1 VKNHATR
8 GSGTVTVERDQLRS
22 QMWEGRVPK
31 VACVAA
37 IAANDQAKAQI
48 DRVIKNFR
56 LQNYEGEKQL
66 ILLYPHAQ
74 ADMAELVSQRADG
87 KEIKGVAARSHGP
100 FPSTTAFRYA
110 AWMTDADII
119 ARWNFDEWYH
129 ADRLSMQIRALA
141 VTSRPVSLLKRRS
154 ILGSFKNAS
163 FAGAA
168 LTTDDVG
175 WESSIVGEAA
185 WMKEHWMPMLE
196 VERQVLAGV
205 QADSVVQ
212 VDMPQ
217 LSVFLPSEVGS
228 WEGALHHF
236 GLANQTATLSEEPQ
250 ACHATYA
257 KGLNLST
264 NVDSRVES
272 AIADAVGAELGAVY
286 RSLHGTFAHID
297 ENLRSLCAEVRAAEE
312 PLRRDMLIGQVKYI
326 AGVEQQL
333 ADQFHAVETL
343 FRDHNDATSLKTVE
357 TLFSDDV
364 GDEDESE

>member
-1 VKNHATR
+1 
-8 GSGTVTVERDQLRS
+8 
-22 QMWEGRVPK
+22 
-31 VACVAA
+31 
-37 IAANDQAKAQI
+37 
-48 DRVIKNFR
+48 
-56 LQNYEGEKQL
+56 
-66 ILLYPHAQ
+66 
-74 ADMAELVSQRADG
+74 
-87 KEIKGVAARSHGP
+87 
-100 FPSTTAFRYA
+100 
-110 AWMTDADII
+110 
-119 ARWNFDEWYH
+119 
-129 ADRLSMQIRALA
+129 
-141 VTSRPVSLLKRRS
+141 
-154 ILGSFKNAS
+154 
-163 FAGAA
+163 
-168 LTTDDVG
+168 
-175 WESSIVGEAA
+175 
-185 WMKEHWMPMLE
+185 MPMLE

-272 AIADAVGAELGAVY
+272 AIADAMGAELGDVY
-286 RSLHGTFAHID
+286 RSLHGKFAHID

-343 FRDHNDATSLKTVE
+343 FRDRNDATSLKTVE